1 MSDEECRLF
10 PLFAVKN
17 MKRILAFAVLAVS
30 CGLAEVEKG
39 ERPESDDVWNG
50 ADVSLSCGTCYVT
63 AMDYRPG
70 YFVGTP

>member
-1 MSDEECRLF
+1 
-10 PLFAVKN
+10 

-70 YFVGTP
+70 